1 MWLRKQCTLRVHN
14 IKIFIV
20 SDLLPLKSLIS
31 FERIRT
37 IKSGNTQELKAKAN
51 RKKCINIKYAKKKTL
66 QTKKQCKCSSYY
78 YHATY
83 CTKRFRDKVYIKTD
97 TLSKCSDTLKN
108 SPQWESENIL
118 YPSDSKFISQVFLK
132 TVYFL
137 PQGLWN
143 DGASA
148 YLY

>member
-1 MWLRKQCTLRVHN
+1 MWLSKQCHFTCLCVWFAAT
-14 IKIFIV
+14 KIPHFIWV
-20 SDLLPLKSLIS
+20 NKNDK
-31 FERIRT
+31 
-37 IKSGNTQELKAKAN
+37 KWNTQELKAKAN

-83 CTKRFRDKVYIKTD
+83 CTKRFRDKAYIKTG
-97 TLSKCSDTLKN
+97 TLVKCSGTLKN
-108 SPQWESENIL
+108 SPQWETENIL
-118 YPSDSKFISQVFLK
+118 YPSDNNFISQVFLK
-132 TVYFL
+132 TVYFPL
-137 PQGLWN
+137 QGLWN